1 LIEKLEEVQQQVVS
15 SVKEQYKEVDPTSY
29 TINFINYGKDGVMG
43 KLEPEPEAS
52 HEIGVLFEVLANE
65 QELANAICASVRS
78 TFMHFDYEGR
88 KSTAGNLAFPYAPS
102 DIPFG
107 PVYEFSVYHLMAV
120 TDPCEY
126 FPWQWWN
133 QEVGDGSIG

>member
-1 LIEKLEEVQQQVVS
+1 
-15 SVKEQYKEVDPTSY
+15 
-29 TINFINYGKDGVMG
+29 
-43 KLEPEPEAS
+43 
-52 HEIGVLFEVLANE
+52 
-65 QELANAICASVRS
+65 
-78 TFMHFDYEGR
+78 MHFDYEGR